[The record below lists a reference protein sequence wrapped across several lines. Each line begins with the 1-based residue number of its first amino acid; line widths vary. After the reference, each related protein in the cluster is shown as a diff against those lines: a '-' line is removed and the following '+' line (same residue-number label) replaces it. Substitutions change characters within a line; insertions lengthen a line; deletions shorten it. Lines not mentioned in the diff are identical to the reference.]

1 MTCIY
6 RTSVFILGN
15 YYGSQQSAASVNPYG
30 VYGSQPGHHQ
40 QASSSS
46 HYGSYGVPSSKLA
59 LSPDGSSAADS
70 SSAAAVAAAAAASI
84 YGDPSVVAGIGAMPL
99 SQLQSQVSSATNLSH
114 SVSLDSVN
122 SG

>member
-1 MTCIY
+1 M
-6 RTSVFILGN
+6 
-15 YYGSQQSAASVNPYG
+15 NPYG

-40 QASSSS
+40 QAASSS

-59 LSPDGSSAADS
+59 LSPDASSAADS
-70 SSAAAVAAAAAASI
+70 SSAAAVAAAAAAASI